1 VYGTLTFVDLAG
13 AVALL
18 LWGVHMVQSGVQGA
32 FGGEFRRVLSRGLG
46 GRLQAFVTGL
56 GVTAVLQS
64 STATA
69 GEPDSDRSP

>member
-32 FGGEFRRVLSRGLG
+32 FGGEFRRVLSRDLADGCK
-46 GRLQAFVTGL
+46 
-56 GVTAVLQS
+56 
-64 STATA
+64 
-69 GEPDSDRSP
+69 RS